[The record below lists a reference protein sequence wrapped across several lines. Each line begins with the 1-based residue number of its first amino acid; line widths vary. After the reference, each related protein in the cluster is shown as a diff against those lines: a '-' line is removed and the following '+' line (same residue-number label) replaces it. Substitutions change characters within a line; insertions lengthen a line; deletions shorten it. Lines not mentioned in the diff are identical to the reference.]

1 MASVDS
7 IISHLATDI
16 VVREKFNLNKTGRD
30 QPVFVYW
37 KKTISSIGTVFK
49 TNLAYCM
56 SHSKITASVLRKM
69 RELDIGDAFPDVTN
83 ALKASL
89 TVVLTSVTCERN
101 FSVVGSSLSS
111 L

>member
-1 MASVDS
+1 M
-7 IISHLATDI
+7 
-16 VVREKFNLNKTGRD
+16 
-30 QPVFVYW
+30 
-37 KKTISSIGTVFK
+37 SSIGRVFK

-56 SHSKITASVLRKM
+56 SHSKITVSVLRKM
-69 RELDIGDAFPDVTN
+69 RELDICDVLPEVTN

-89 TVVLTSVTCERN
+89 TVVLTCVTCERK